1 MRYTNSEIFCP
12 DGFCLSSSNVT
23 LSFFGILEH
32 FCGRQNPEISLS
44 ITGIGS

>member
-1 MRYTNSEIFCP
+1 MRYTNFEIFCP
-12 DGFCLSSSNVT
+12 DEFCLSSSNVT
-23 LSFFGILEH
+23 LFFGILEH